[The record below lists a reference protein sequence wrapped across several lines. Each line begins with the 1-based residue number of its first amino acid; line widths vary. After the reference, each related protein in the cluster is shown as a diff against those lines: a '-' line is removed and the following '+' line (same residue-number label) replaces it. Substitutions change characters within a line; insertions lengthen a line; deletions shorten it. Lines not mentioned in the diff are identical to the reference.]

1 MALGKRRKS
10 GISSNAAL
18 LFQGGIG
25 VIGLIAILLFG
36 IPVLLVGPGLWP
48 SFLLGALGAT
58 LTYGALLLLTRV
70 PGLFPENLERQMQ
83 GLYDFASSYSP
94 AVLILLSLLAGVGEE
109 LLFRGAIQGWLMAK
123 TDPVTAVIAASV
135 LFGLVH
141 YVSFTY
147 FLVATGLGLIL
158 GAAYVLSASLT
169 LVMIWHALYDMIAL
183 FCLLRFPRWFGV
195 RIVNSGANRTH
206 E

>member
-1 MALGKRRKS
+1 MALRKRRTS

-25 VIGLIAILLFG
+25 VIGLLAILIFG

-48 SFLLGALGAT
+48 SLFYGAVGAAA
-58 LTYGALLLLTRV
+58 TYGMLLLLTRV

-83 GLYDFASSYSP
+83 GLYDFATGYSP
-94 AVLILLSLLAGVGEE
+94 AVLVLLSLLAGIGEE
-109 LLFRGAIQGWLMAK
+109 LLFRGAIQGWLMTH
-123 TDPVTAVIAASV
+123 TDPMTAVLAASV

-158 GAAYVLSASLT
+158 GAAYVLSESLA

-183 FCLLRFPRWFGV
+183 YCLLRFPRWFGV

>member
-1 MALGKRRKS
+1 VALGKRQKS

-25 VIGLIAILLFG
+25 VIGLVAILLFG

-48 SFLLGALGAT
+48 SILLGALGAT
-58 LTYGALLLLTRV
+58 LTYAALLLLTRV

-109 LLFRGAIQGWLMAK
+109 LLFRGAIQGWLMAN
-123 TDPVTAVIAASV
+123 TDPVTAVLAASV

-158 GAAYVLSASLT
+158 GAAYLLSESLV
-169 LVMIWHALYDMIAL
+169 LVMVWHALYDMIAL
-183 FCLLRFPRWFGV
+183 YCLLRFPRWFGV
-195 RIVNSGANRTH
+195 RIVNPGANRPY

>member
-25 VIGLIAILLFG
+25 VIGLVAMLLFG

-48 SFLLGALGAT
+48 SILLGALGAS
-58 LTYGALLLLTRV
+58 LTYAALLLLTRV

-94 AVLILLSLLAGVGEE
+94 VVLILLSLLAGVGEE
-109 LLFRGAIQGWLMAK
+109 LLFRGAIQGWLMAN
-123 TDPVTAVIAASV
+123 TDPVTAVLAASV

-158 GAAYVLSASLT
+158 GAAYVLSESLV
-169 LVMIWHALYDMIAL
+169 LVMVWHALYDMIAL
-183 FCLLRFPRWFGV
+183 YCLLRFPRWFGV
-195 RIVNSGANRTH
+195 RIVDPVTNRPH

>member
-1 MALGKRRKS
+1 MASGKRRNS
-10 GISSNAAL
+10 GVSSGAAL

-25 VIGLIAILLFG
+25 AVGLLAIVVFT
-36 IPVLLVGPGLWP
+36 IPVPWVGPGVW
-48 SFLLGALGAT
+48 SSLLYGVAGAIA
-58 LTYGALLLLTRV
+58 TYGLLLLLTRL

-83 GLYDFASSYSP
+83 GLYNFASSYST
-94 AVLILLSLLAGVGEE
+94 AVLVLLSVLAGVGEE
-109 LLFRGAIQGWLMAK
+109 LLFRGAVQGWLMAH
-123 TDPVTAVIAASV
+123 TGPVTALLAASV
-135 LFGLVH
+135 VFGLVH

-158 GAAYVLSASLT
+158 GLAYLVSESLL
-169 LVMIWHALYDMIAL
+169 LVMIWHAVYDMIAL

-195 RIVNSGANRTH
+195 RVAKQDPRSVQ

>member
-1 MALGKRRKS
+1 MALGKRQKS
-10 GISSNAAL
+10 GISSHAAL

-25 VIGLIAILLFG
+25 VIGLLAILIFG

-48 SFLLGALGAT
+48 SLIFGALGAT
-58 LTYGALLLLTRV
+58 LTYAALLLLTRV

-83 GLYDFASSYSP
+83 GLYDFASGYSP
-94 AVLILLSLLAGVGEE
+94 IVLVLLSLLAGVGEE
-109 LLFRGAIQGWLMAK
+109 LLFRGAIQGWLMVY
-123 TDPVTAVIAASV
+123 TDPMTAVLAASV
-135 LFGLVH
+135 LFGVVH

-158 GAAYVLSASLT
+158 GAAYVLSESLA

-195 RIVNSGANRTH
+195 RIVNTGESRTH

>member
-1 MALGKRRKS
+1 MALRKRRTS

-48 SFLLGALGAT
+48 SILIGALGAT
-58 LTYGALLLLTRV
+58 LTYGALLVLTRV

-147 FLVATGLGLIL
+147 FLVATGLGFIL
-158 GAAYVLSASLT
+158 GAAYLLSESLA

-195 RIVNSGANRTH
+195 RIVNSSANRTH

>member
-1 MALGKRRKS
+1 MALRKRRKS

-25 VIGLIAILLFG
+25 VVGLLAILVFG
-36 IPVLLVGPGLWP
+36 IPVLLLGSGFWP
-48 SFLLGALGAT
+48 SLLYGAIGAVA
-58 LTYGALLLLTRV
+58 TYGLLLLLTRV

-83 GLYDFASSYSP
+83 GLYDFATGYSP
-94 AVLILLSLLAGVGEE
+94 AVLVLLSLLAGVGEE
-109 LLFRGAIQGWLMAK
+109 LLFRGAIQGWLMAH
-123 TDPVTAVIAASV
+123 TDPVTAVLAASV

-147 FLVATGLGLIL
+147 FLVAAGLGLIL
-158 GAAYVLSASLT
+158 GAAYVLSESLA

-183 FCLLRFPRWFGV
+183 YCLLRFPRWFGV
-195 RIVNSGANRTH
+195 RIVGPRP
-206 E
+206 

>member
-25 VIGLIAILLFG
+25 VLGLVAILLFG
-36 IPVLLVGPGLWP
+36 VPVLLVGPGLWP
-48 SFLLGALGAT
+48 SMLLGALGAI
-58 LTYGALLLLTRV
+58 LTYAALLLLTRV

-123 TDPVTAVIAASV
+123 TDPVTAVLAASV

-158 GAAYVLSASLT
+158 GAVYVLSESLV
-169 LVMIWHALYDMIAL
+169 LVMVWHALYDMIAL
-183 FCLLRFPRWFGV
+183 YCLLRFPRWFGV
-195 RIVNSGANRTH
+195 RIVNPGANRPH

>member
-1 MALGKRRKS
+1 MALRKRRTS

-25 VIGLIAILLFG
+25 VIGLLAILIFG

-48 SFLLGALGAT
+48 SLFYGAVGAAA
-58 LTYGALLLLTRV
+58 TYGMLLLLTRV

-83 GLYDFASSYSP
+83 GLYDFATGYSP
-94 AVLILLSLLAGVGEE
+94 AVLVLLSLLAGIGEE
-109 LLFRGAIQGWLMAK
+109 LLFRGAIQGWLMTH
-123 TDPVTAVIAASV
+123 TDPMTAVLAASV

-158 GAAYVLSASLT
+158 GAAYVLSESLT

-183 FCLLRFPRWFGV
+183 YCLLRFPRWFGV